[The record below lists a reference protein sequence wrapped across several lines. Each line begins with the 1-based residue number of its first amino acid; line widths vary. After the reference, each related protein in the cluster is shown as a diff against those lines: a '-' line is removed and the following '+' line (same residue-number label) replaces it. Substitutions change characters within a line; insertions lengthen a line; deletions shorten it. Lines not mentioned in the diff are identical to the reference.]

1 MNKKKLSVVMA
12 GAMLATSVAPVLA
25 AETTAT
31 EVNKT
36 NLALLQRLIED
47 KMNEGQV
54 STNKALVQ
62 KLNTG
67 SSQSA
72 INHSDIITTDV
83 ADEMVVGSSKYG
95 VRVLD
100 KDGKAVDLKTKFN
113 VGEAGDTAT
122 YKKSDIATIIA
133 DADLAVGMTIEI
145 VERKTNDFHGE
156 IIPGTLPTVRKAAS
170 IYGTIETTV
179 TDAMKA
185 YLGINTWNATST
197 KSEYKTALIDT
208 TNIDDVLK
216 VENGNLIV
224 TTKKLNSQ
232 NTSDVK
238 TIKLTPET
246 KMVDGRLAVD
256 AEGKLIDATN
266 AEDIQKF
273 DHFLEGADEWTPS
286 TLIDDQVETNL
297 TKVTSYKIV
306 EDSATVENLTIDDI
320 TDGISL
326 TARASELLTD
336 LKNAATKVE
345 EKNPGNTANTKGA
358 LVQITQDSTFNDYG
372 IYKLDIKYYGN
383 KKDALA
389 KTNPVKTVSITSN
402 KASDITNL
410 KGIFEGGNLK
420 VATIGGANRYA
431 TAVNVA
437 KAQGITKLEKDVNT
451 TDNQDTMNNIVIV
464 NGTSLVDGLAAAP
477 LAAKLG
483 AYESD
488 GKDGKFTTSAKSA
501 PLLLSETDKLPT
513 ATKEYL
519 VELTNEIA
527 TGNLKN
533 KVTVNLVGGEG
544 VLSESLEKELKD
556 MGFKVVRFGGDNRE
570 ETSIE
575 VANELVN
582 KTNKKNAAF
591 VVGANGEA
599 DAMSIAAVAA
609 NKKTPIIVSSV
620 HGLTK
625 DAVKFIENNSSDTDA
640 DVRIIGGES
649 VVTKEEAEKL
659 DEVVKGGV
667 SRIAGANRIETN
679 AKVIEAY
686 FKTGGITTT
695 TGVVAVKD
703 GIATKNELI
712 DALSAANYAAEMN
725 APVVLASEKLADNQK
740 NALLQMAG
748 KGNVAKTIQVG
759 EGSSKDVLTALANF
773 FDLTILK

>member
-47 KMNEGQV
+47 KMKEGQV
-54 STNKALVQ
+54 STNAALVQ

-67 SSQSA
+67 SNESA
-72 INHSDIITTDV
+72 IANSDIISADV
-83 ADEMVVGSSKYG
+83 AAEMVAGSSKYG
-95 VRVLD
+95 IRVLD
-100 KDGKAVDLKTKFN
+100 KDGKAVDLNDKFG
-113 VGEAGDTAT
+113 VGTSGDTAT
-122 YKKSDIATIIA
+122 YKKSDIKTIIA

-156 IIPGTLPTVRKAAS
+156 IIPGTLPTVKKSAP
-170 IYGTIETTV
+170 IYGTISTV

-185 YLGINTWNATST
+185 YLGINVWDST
-197 KSEYKTALIDT
+197 AKYKSALINTADM
-208 TNIDDVLK
+208 DKALK

-273 DHFLEGADEWTPS
+273 DHFLEGAEEWNAS

-297 TKVTSYKIV
+297 TKVSSYKIV
-306 EDSATVENLTIDDI
+306 EDSATVENLTIADI

-358 LVQITQDSTFNDYG
+358 LVQITEDSTFNAYG
-372 IYKLDIKYYGN
+372 IYKLDIKYYAN
-383 KKDALA
+383 KKDALNVA
-389 KTNPVKTVSITSN
+389 TATPVKTVSITSN

-410 KGIFEGGNLK
+410 KGIFEGGDLK

-437 KAQGITKLEKDVNT
+437 KAQGITKLDRNA
-451 TDNQDTMNNIVIV
+451 DTMHNIILV

-477 LAAKLG
+477 LASSLTAS
-483 AYESD
+483 ESD
-488 GKDGKFTTSAKSA
+488 GTDNSSNKGTKVSA
-501 PLLLSETDKLPT
+501 PLLLSEADKLPT

-527 TGNLKN
+527 AGELKN

-556 MGFKVVRFGGDNRE
+556 MGFKVERFGGDDRE

-575 VANELVN
+575 VAKKVLTANSASGTANES
-582 KTNKKNAAF
+582 F

-609 NKKTPIIVSSV
+609 KEKTPIIVSSV

-625 DAVKFIENNSSDTDA
+625 DAVNFVKTNSSTG

-659 DEVVKGGV
+659 DEVVTAGV

-679 AKVIEAY
+679 AKVIETY
-686 FKTGGITTT
+686 FKTGSITGT

-712 DALSAANYAAEMN
+712 DALSAANYAAGMN
-725 APVVLASEKLADNQK
+725 APVVLASEKIADNQK
-740 NALLQMAG
+740 NALLKMDG
-748 KGNVAKTIQVG
+748 TVANTIQVG
-759 EGSSKDVLTALANF
+759 EGSSKDVLTALANL

>member
-67 SSQSA
+67 SSQSD

-83 ADEMVVGSSKYG
+83 AAEMVVGSSKYG
-95 VRVLD
+95 IRVLD
-100 KDGKAVDLKTKFN
+100 KDGKAVDLNAKFG
-113 VGEAGDTAT
+113 VGTSGDTAT
-122 YKKSDIATIIA
+122 YKKADIATIIA
-133 DADLAVGMTIEI
+133 DTDLSVGMTIEI

-156 IIPGTLPTVRKAAS
+156 IIPGTLPTVKKSAS

-179 TDAMKA
+179 TEAMKA
-185 YLGINTWNATST
+185 YLGINTWNATSN

-273 DHFLEGADEWTPS
+273 DHFLEGAEEWNAS

-297 TKVTSYKIV
+297 TKVSSYKIV
-306 EDSATVENLTIDDI
+306 EDSATVENLTIADI

-358 LVQITQDSTFNDYG
+358 LVQITQDSTFDAYG
-372 IYKLDIKYYGN
+372 IYKLDIKYYAN
-383 KKDALA
+383 KKDALNVA
-389 KTNPVKTVSITSN
+389 TATPVKTVSITSN

-437 KAQGITKLEKDVNT
+437 KAQGITKLDKDVDGT
-451 TDNQDTMNNIVIV
+451 ATMNNIVIV

-477 LAAKLG
+477 LAAELG
-483 AYESD
+483 AYEAD
-488 GKDGKFTTSAKSA
+488 NADTATTKVSA
-501 PLLLSETDKLPT
+501 PLLLSEADKLPT

-527 TGNLKN
+527 AGDLKN

-556 MGFKVVRFGGDNRE
+556 MGFKVERFGGDNRE
-570 ETSIE
+570 ETSLE
-575 VANELVN
+575 VASQLV
-582 KTNKKNAAF
+582 KTTDAKDPAF

-609 NKKTPIIVSSV
+609 KKKTPIIVSSV

-625 DAVKFIENNSSDTDA
+625 DAVKFIEKHSSHKDA

-686 FKTGGITTT
+686 FKTGAITGT

-712 DALSAANYAAEMN
+712 DALSAANYAAGMN
-725 APVVLASEKLADNQK
+725 APVVLASEKIADNQK
-740 NALLQMAG
+740 NALLKMDG
-748 KGNVAKTIQVG
+748 TVANTIQVG

>member
-1 MNKKKLSVVMA
+1 MNKKRLSVVMA

-47 KMNEGQV
+47 KMKEGQV
-54 STNKALVQ
+54 STNAALVQ

-67 SSQSA
+67 SNESA
-72 INHSDIITTDV
+72 IANSDIISADV
-83 ADEMVVGSSKYG
+83 VAEMVAGSSKYG
-95 VRVLD
+95 IRVLD
-100 KDGKAVDLKTKFN
+100 KDGKAVDLNDKFG
-113 VGEAGDTAT
+113 VGTSGDTAT
-122 YKKSDIATIIA
+122 YKKSDIKTIIA

-156 IIPGTLPTVRKAAS
+156 IIPGTLPTVKKSAP
-170 IYGTIETTV
+170 IYGTISTV

-185 YLGINTWNATST
+185 YLGINVWDST
-197 KSEYKTALIDT
+197 AKYKSALINTADM
-208 TNIDDVLK
+208 DKALK

-273 DHFLEGADEWTPS
+273 DHFLEGAEEWNAS

-297 TKVTSYKIV
+297 TKVSSYKIV
-306 EDSATVENLTIDDI
+306 EDSATVENLTIADI

-358 LVQITQDSTFNDYG
+358 LVQITEDSTFNAYG
-372 IYKLDIKYYGN
+372 IYKLDIKYYAN
-383 KKDALA
+383 KKDALNVA
-389 KTNPVKTVSITSN
+389 TATPVKTVSITSN

-410 KGIFEGGNLK
+410 KGIFEGGDLK

-437 KAQGITKLEKDVNT
+437 KAQGITKLDRNA
-451 TDNQDTMNNIVIV
+451 DTMHNIILV

-477 LAAKLG
+477 LASSLTAS
-483 AYESD
+483 ESD
-488 GKDGKFTTSAKSA
+488 GTDSSSNKGTKVSA
-501 PLLLSETDKLPT
+501 PLLLSEADKLPT

-527 TGNLKN
+527 AGELKN
-533 KVTVNLVGGEG
+533 KVTVNLVGGES
-544 VLSESLEKELKD
+544 VLTESLEKELKD
-556 MGFKVVRFGGDNRE
+556 MGFKVERFGGDDRE

-575 VANELVN
+575 VAKKVLTANSASGTANES
-582 KTNKKNAAF
+582 F

-609 NKKTPIIVSSV
+609 KEKTPIIVSSV

-625 DAVKFIENNSSDTDA
+625 DAVNFVKTNSSTG

-659 DEVVKGGV
+659 DEVVTAGV

-679 AKVIEAY
+679 AKVIETY
-686 FKTGGITTT
+686 FKTGSITGT

-712 DALSAANYAAEMN
+712 DALSAANYAAGMN
-725 APVVLASEKLADNQK
+725 APVVLASEKIADNQK
-740 NALLQMAG
+740 NALLKMNG
-748 KGNVAKTIQVG
+748 TVANTIQVG
-759 EGSSKDVLTALANF
+759 EGSSKDVLTALANL

>member
-1 MNKKKLSVVMA
+1 MNKKRLSVVMA

-47 KMNEGQV
+47 KMKEGQV
-54 STNKALVQ
+54 STNAALVQ

-67 SSQSA
+67 STESA
-72 INHSDIITTDV
+72 IADSDIISADV
-83 ADEMVVGSSKYG
+83 AAEMVAGSSKYG
-95 VRVLD
+95 IRVLD
-100 KDGKAVDLKTKFN
+100 KDGKAVDLHAKFS
-113 VGEAGDTAT
+113 VGTSGDTAT
-122 YKKSDIATIIA
+122 YKKADIATIIA

-156 IIPGTLPTVRKAAS
+156 IIPGTLPTVKKSAP
-170 IYGTIETTV
+170 IYGTISTV

-185 YLGINTWNATST
+185 YLGINVWDST
-197 KSEYKTALIDT
+197 AKYKSALINTADM
-208 TNIDDVLK
+208 DKALK

-273 DHFLEGADEWTPS
+273 DHFLEGAEEWNAS

-297 TKVTSYKIV
+297 TKVSSYKIV
-306 EDSATVENLTIDDI
+306 EDSATVENLTIADI

-358 LVQITQDSTFNDYG
+358 LVQITQDSTFNAYG
-372 IYKLDIKYYGN
+372 IYKLDIKYYAN
-383 KKDALA
+383 KKDALNVA
-389 KTNPVKTVSITSN
+389 TATPVKTVSITSN

-410 KGIFEGGNLK
+410 KGIFEGGDLK

-437 KAQGITKLEKDVNT
+437 KAQGITKLDKDVNGT
-451 TDNQDTMNNIVIV
+451 ATMNNIVIV

-483 AYESD
+483 AYEAD
-488 GKDGKFTTSAKSA
+488 NAGTATTKVSA
-501 PLLLSETDKLPT
+501 PLLLSEADKLPT

-527 TGNLKN
+527 AGDLKN
-533 KVTVNLVGGEG
+533 KVTVNLVGGES
-544 VLSESLEKELKD
+544 VLTESLEKELKD

-575 VANELVN
+575 VANELVADN
-582 KTNKKNAAF
+582 KENAAF

-625 DAVKFIENNSSDTDA
+625 DAVKFVEKYSSAQAA

-659 DEVVKGGV
+659 DEVVAGGV

-679 AKVIEAY
+679 AKVIETY
-686 FKTGGITTT
+686 FKTGSITGT

-712 DALSAANYAAEMN
+712 DALSAANYAAGMN
-725 APVVLASEKLADNQK
+725 APVVLASEKIADNQK
-740 NALLQMAG
+740 NALLKMDG
-748 KGNVAKTIQVG
+748 TVANTIQVG

>member
-47 KMNEGQV
+47 KMKEGQV
-54 STNKALVQ
+54 STNAALVQ

-67 SSQSA
+67 SNESA
-72 INHSDIITTDV
+72 IANSDIISADV
-83 ADEMVVGSSKYG
+83 AAEMVAGSSKYG
-95 VRVLD
+95 IRVLD
-100 KDGKAVDLKTKFN
+100 KDGKAVDLNDKFG
-113 VGEAGDTAT
+113 VGTSGDTAT
-122 YKKSDIATIIA
+122 YKKSDIKTIIA

-156 IIPGTLPTVRKAAS
+156 IIPGTLPTVKKSAP
-170 IYGTIETTV
+170 IYGTISTV

-185 YLGINTWNATST
+185 YLGINVWDST
-197 KSEYKTALIDT
+197 AKYKSALINTADM
-208 TNIDDVLK
+208 DKALK

-273 DHFLEGADEWTPS
+273 DHFLEGAEEWNAS

-297 TKVTSYKIV
+297 TKVSSYKIV
-306 EDSATVENLTIDDI
+306 EDSATVENLTIADI

-358 LVQITQDSTFNDYG
+358 LVQITQDSTFDAYG
-372 IYKLDIKYYGN
+372 IYKLDIKYYAN
-383 KKDALA
+383 KKDALNVA
-389 KTNPVKTVSITSN
+389 TATPVKTVSITSN

-410 KGIFEGGNLK
+410 KGIFEGGDLK

-437 KAQGITKLEKDVNT
+437 KAQGITKLDRNA
-451 TDNQDTMNNIVIV
+451 DTMHNIILV

-477 LAAKLG
+477 LASSLTAS
-483 AYESD
+483 ESD
-488 GKDGKFTTSAKSA
+488 GTDNSSNKGTKVSA
-501 PLLLSETDKLPT
+501 PLLLSEADKLPT

-527 TGNLKN
+527 AGELKN
-533 KVTVNLVGGEG
+533 KVTVNLVGGES
-544 VLSESLEKELKD
+544 VLTESLEKELKD
-556 MGFKVVRFGGDNRE
+556 MGFKVERFGGDDRE

-575 VANELVN
+575 VAKKVLTANSASGTANES
-582 KTNKKNAAF
+582 F

-609 NKKTPIIVSSV
+609 KEKTPIIVSSV

-625 DAVKFIENNSSDTDA
+625 DAVNFVKTNSSTG

-659 DEVVKGGV
+659 DEVVTAGV

-679 AKVIEAY
+679 AKVIETY
-686 FKTGGITTT
+686 FKTGSITGT

-712 DALSAANYAAEMN
+712 DALSAANYAAGMN
-725 APVVLASEKLADNQK
+725 APVVLASEKIADNQK
-740 NALLQMAG
+740 NALLKMDG
-748 KGNVAKTIQVG
+748 TVANTIQVG
-759 EGSSKDVLTALANF
+759 EGSSKDVLTALANL

>member
-54 STNKALVQ
+54 STNEAL
-62 KLNTG
+62 KKELTNGNDKITN
-67 SSQSA
+67 S
-72 INHSDIITTDV
+72 NIIDPTV
-83 ADEMVVGSSKYG
+83 AAEMVKGSSKYG
-95 VRVLD
+95 IRVYD
-100 KDGKAVDLKTKFN
+100 TDGKLIDNLNTKFD
-113 VGEAGDTAT
+113 GQGLPAQAIT
-122 YKKSDIATIIA
+122 YKVGDVTKILNHAKFT
-133 DADLAVGMTIEI
+133 VGMTVEL
-145 VERKTNDFHGE
+145 VERKTNEFHGE
-156 IIPGTLPTVRKAAS
+156 IIPGTLPTVKKAAE
-170 IYGTIETTV
+170 IYGTIGSVSE
-179 TDAMKA
+179 DMKN
-185 YLGINTWNATST
+185 YLGINVGTGSSNDYKSEIVKVATSNM
-197 KSEYKTALIDT
+197 L
-208 TNIDDVLK
+208 N

-224 TTKKLNSQ
+224 TTQKLNSQ

-246 KMVDGRLAVD
+246 KKVDGRLAVD
-256 AEGKLIDATN
+256 AEGKLIDATKL
-266 AEDIQKF
+266 EDVQKF
-273 DHFLEGADEWTPS
+273 DHFLEGAKEWNPS
-286 TLIDDQVETNL
+286 TLIDDQLETNL
-297 TKVTSYKIV
+297 TKGASYKIV
-306 EDSATVENLTIDDI
+306 EDSKTVENLTIADI

-345 EKNPGNTANTKGA
+345 EKTPGNTANTKGA
-358 LVQITQDSTFNDYG
+358 LVQITQDSTFDAYG
-372 IYKLDIKYYGN
+372 IYKLDIKYYAN
-383 KKDALA
+383 KKDALNVA
-389 KTNPVKTVSITSN
+389 TATPVKTVSITSN

-437 KAQGITKLEKDVNT
+437 KAQGITKLDKDVDGT
-451 TDNQDTMNNIVIV
+451 ATMNNIVIV

-477 LAAKLG
+477 LAAELG
-483 AYESD
+483 AYEAD
-488 GKDGKFTTSAKSA
+488 NADTATTKVSA
-501 PLLLSETDKLPT
+501 PLLLSEADKLPT

-527 TGNLKN
+527 AGDLKN

-556 MGFKVVRFGGDNRE
+556 MGFKVERFGGDNRE
-570 ETSIE
+570 ETSLE
-575 VANELVN
+575 VASQLV
-582 KTNKKNAAF
+582 KTTDAKDPAF

-625 DAVKFIENNSSDTDA
+625 DAVKFIEKHSSHKDA

-712 DALSAANYAAEMN
+712 DALSAANYAAGMN
-725 APVVLASEKLADNQK
+725 APVVLASEKIADSQK
-740 NALLQMAG
+740 NALLKMDG
-748 KGNVAKTIQVG
+748 TVANTIQVG

>member
-47 KMNEGQV
+47 KMKEGQV
-54 STNKALVQ
+54 STNAALVQ

-67 SSQSA
+67 SNESA
-72 INHSDIITTDV
+72 IANSDIISADV
-83 ADEMVVGSSKYG
+83 AAEMVAGSSKYG
-95 VRVLD
+95 IRVLD
-100 KDGKAVDLKTKFN
+100 KDGKAVDLNDKFG
-113 VGEAGDTAT
+113 VGTSGDTAT
-122 YKKSDIATIIA
+122 YKKSDIKTIIA

-156 IIPGTLPTVRKAAS
+156 IIPGTLPTVKKSAP
-170 IYGTIETTV
+170 IYGTISTV

-185 YLGINTWNATST
+185 YLGINVWDST
-197 KSEYKTALIDT
+197 AKYKSALINTADM
-208 TNIDDVLK
+208 DKALK

-273 DHFLEGADEWTPS
+273 DHFLEGAEEWNAS

-297 TKVTSYKIV
+297 TKVSSYKIV
-306 EDSATVENLTIDDI
+306 EDSATVENLTIADI

-358 LVQITQDSTFNDYG
+358 LVQITEDSTFNAYG
-372 IYKLDIKYYGN
+372 IYKLDIKYYAN
-383 KKDALA
+383 KKDALNVA
-389 KTNPVKTVSITSN
+389 TATPVKTVSITSN

-410 KGIFEGGNLK
+410 KGIFEGGDLK

-437 KAQGITKLEKDVNT
+437 KAQGITKLDRNA
-451 TDNQDTMNNIVIV
+451 DTMHNIILV

-477 LAAKLG
+477 LASSLTAS
-483 AYESD
+483 ESD
-488 GKDGKFTTSAKSA
+488 GTDNSSNKGTKVSA
-501 PLLLSETDKLPT
+501 PLLLSEADKLPT

-527 TGNLKN
+527 AGELKN
-533 KVTVNLVGGEG
+533 KVTVNLVGGES
-544 VLSESLEKELKD
+544 VLTESLEKELKD
-556 MGFKVVRFGGDNRE
+556 MGFKVERFGGDDRE

-575 VANELVN
+575 VAKKVLTANSASGTANES
-582 KTNKKNAAF
+582 F

-609 NKKTPIIVSSV
+609 KEKTPIIVSSV

-625 DAVKFIENNSSDTDA
+625 DAVNFVKTNSSTG

-659 DEVVKGGV
+659 DEVVTAGV

-679 AKVIEAY
+679 AKVIETY
-686 FKTGGITTT
+686 FKTGSITGT

-712 DALSAANYAAEMN
+712 DALSAANYAAGMN
-725 APVVLASEKLADNQK
+725 APVVLASEKIADNQK
-740 NALLQMAG
+740 NALLKMDG
-748 KGNVAKTIQVG
+748 TVANTIQVG
-759 EGSSKDVLTALANF
+759 EGSSKDVLTALANL

>member
-47 KMNEGQV
+47 KMKEGQV
-54 STNKALVQ
+54 STNAALVQ

-67 SSQSA
+67 STESA
-72 INHSDIITTDV
+72 IADSDIISADV
-83 ADEMVVGSSKYG
+83 AAEMVAGSSKYG
-95 VRVLD
+95 IRVLD
-100 KDGKAVDLKTKFN
+100 KDGKAVDLHAKFS
-113 VGEAGDTAT
+113 VGTSGDTAT
-122 YKKSDIATIIA
+122 YKKADIATIIA

-156 IIPGTLPTVRKAAS
+156 IIPGTLPTVKKSAP
-170 IYGTIETTV
+170 IYGTISTV

-185 YLGINTWNATST
+185 YLGINVWDST
-197 KSEYKTALIDT
+197 AKYKSALINTADM
-208 TNIDDVLK
+208 DKALK

-273 DHFLEGADEWTPS
+273 DHFLEGAEEWNAS

-297 TKVTSYKIV
+297 TKVSSYKIV
-306 EDSATVENLTIDDI
+306 EDSATVENLTISDI

-358 LVQITQDSTFNDYG
+358 LVQITKDSTFDAYG
-372 IYKLDIKYYGN
+372 IYKLDIKYYAN
-383 KKDALA
+383 KKDALNVA
-389 KTNPVKTVSITSN
+389 TATPVKTVSITSN
-402 KASDITNL
+402 KASDIDNL
-410 KGIFEGGNLK
+410 KAIFEGGDLK

-437 KAQGITKLEKDVNT
+437 KAQGITKLDKDVNGT
-451 TDNQDTMNNIVIV
+451 ATMNNIVIV

-477 LAAKLG
+477 LAAELG
-483 AYESD
+483 AYEAD
-488 GKDGKFTTSAKSA
+488 NAGTATTKVSA
-501 PLLLSETDKLPT
+501 PLLLSEADKLPT

-519 VELTNEIA
+519 VELTNETA
-527 TGNLKN
+527 AGDLKN
-533 KVTVNLVGGEG
+533 KVTVNLVGGES
-544 VLSESLEKELKD
+544 VLTESLEKELKD

-575 VANELVN
+575 VANELVADN
-582 KTNKKNAAF
+582 KENAAF

-625 DAVKFIENNSSDTDA
+625 DAVKFVEKYSSAQAA

-659 DEVVKGGV
+659 DEVVAGGV

-679 AKVIEAY
+679 AKVIETY
-686 FKTGGITTT
+686 FKTGSITGT

-712 DALSAANYAAEMN
+712 DALSAANYAAGMN
-725 APVVLASEKLADNQK
+725 APVVLASEKIADNQK
-740 NALLQMAG
+740 NALLKMNG
-748 KGNVAKTIQVG
+748 TVANTIQVG

>member
-47 KMNEGQV
+47 KMKEGQV
-54 STNKALVQ
+54 STNEAL
-62 KLNTG
+62 KSELGDG
-67 SSQSA
+67 SNKIANS
-72 INHSDIITTDV
+72 NIIDPTV
-83 ADEMVVGSSKYG
+83 AAEMVVGSSKYG
-95 VRVLD
+95 IRVYD
-100 KDGKAVDLKTKFN
+100 TDGKLIDNLNTKFD
-113 VGEAGDTAT
+113 GQSLPSQAIT
-122 YKKSDIATIIA
+122 YKVEDVTKILNHAKFT
-133 DADLAVGMTIEI
+133 VGMTVEL
-145 VERKTNDFHGE
+145 VERKTNEFHGE
-156 IIPGTLPTVRKAAS
+156 IIPGTLPTVKKAAE
-170 IYGTIETTV
+170 IYGTIASVE
-179 TDAMKA
+179 AEMNN
-185 YLGINTWNATST
+185 YLGINISTTATDY
-197 KSEYKTALIDT
+197 KSKIVDPAELA
-208 TNIDDVLK
+208 

-224 TTKKLNSQ
+224 KTKKLNSQ

-246 KMVDGRLAVD
+246 KKVDGRLAVD
-256 AEGKLIDATN
+256 AEGKLIDATKL
-266 AEDIQKF
+266 EDVQKF
-273 DHFLEGADEWTPS
+273 DHFLEGAKEWNPS
-286 TLIDDQVETNL
+286 TLIDDQLETNL
-297 TKVTSYKIV
+297 TKGASYKIV
-306 EDSATVENLTIDDI
+306 EDSKTVENLTIADI

-345 EKNPGNTANTKGA
+345 EKTPGNTANTKGA
-358 LVQITQDSTFNDYG
+358 LVQITQDSTFNAYG
-372 IYKLDIKYYGN
+372 IYKLDIKYYAN
-383 KKDALA
+383 KKDALNVA
-389 KTNPVKTVSITSN
+389 TATPVKTVSITSN

-410 KGIFEGGNLK
+410 KGIFEGGDLK

-437 KAQGITKLEKDVNT
+437 KAQGITKLDKDVNGT
-451 TDNQDTMNNIVIV
+451 ATMNNIVIV

-483 AYESD
+483 AYEAD
-488 GKDGKFTTSAKSA
+488 NAGTTSTKVSA
-501 PLLLSETDKLPT
+501 PLLLSEADKLPT

-527 TGNLKN
+527 AGDLKN

-556 MGFKVVRFGGDNRE
+556 MGFKVERFGGDNRE

-582 KTNKKNAAF
+582 TANKENAAF

-625 DAVKFIENNSSDTDA
+625 DAVKFIENHSSAQAA

-659 DEVVKGGV
+659 DEVVAGGV

-695 TGVVAVKD
+695 TGIVAVKD

-712 DALSAANYAAEMN
+712 DALSAANYAAGMN
-725 APVVLASEKLADNQK
+725 APVVLASEKIADNQK

-759 EGSSKDVLTALANF
+759 EGSSKDVLIALANF